1 MSEKKYAEYV
11 LEHPILDVE
20 FGPTINMTGEQ
31 DFKSDFSI
39 GMCLMT
45 NPGIME
51 KESHVHPDFDMY
63 VTFLSVDP
71 GNIKDLDA
79 DIVMCMGKEEE
90 EFLVTQATTFYIPK
104 GFWHCPLDIRRIG
117 KPVLFVHS
125 TIAPKYEKTLVT

>member
-1 MSEKKYAEYV
+1 MDKRKYADYV
-11 LEHPILDVE
+11 LEHPVTDIP
-20 FGPTINMTGEQ
+20 FGPTIAMTGET

-39 GMCLMT
+39 AIDLII

-63 VTFLSVDP
+63 VTFLGVDP
-71 GNIKDLDA
+71 DNIKDLDA
-79 DIVMCMGKEEE
+79 EIIMCMGKEEV
-90 EFLVTQATTFYIPK
+90 EFLVTTATTFYIPK

-125 TIAPKYEKTLVT
+125 TIAPKYEKTPIT

>member
-1 MSEKKYAEYV
+1 MTERKYGKYV
-11 LEHPILDVE
+11 LEHPIIDVD
-20 FGPTINMTGEQ
+20 FGPTISMTGEK

-51 KESHVHPDFDMY
+51 KTCHVHPDFDMY
-63 VTFLSVDP
+63 VTFMGVDP
-71 GNIKDLDA
+71 DNIKDLDA
-79 DIVMCMGKEEE
+79 EIIMCMGKEEE
-90 EFLVTQATTFYIPK
+90 EFLVTKAATFYIPK

-125 TIAPKYEKTLVT
+125 TIAPKYEKTIVT